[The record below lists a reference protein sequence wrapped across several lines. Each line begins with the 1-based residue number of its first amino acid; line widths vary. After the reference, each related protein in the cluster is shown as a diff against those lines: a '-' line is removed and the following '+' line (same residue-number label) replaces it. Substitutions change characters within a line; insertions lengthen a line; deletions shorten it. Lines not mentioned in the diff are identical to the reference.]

1 MPLLS
6 DTKLMKPNWKALEA
20 EVIASLSQNER
31 EEAIAYIEQRVIPV
45 GEILPWAGIQRSFDE
60 SVVIAFVDLEPA
72 LNWTHCGRYLVLGLE
87 GGIFQKIDVD
97 RPPFLTHVS
106 PHLRVIYRGSQAP
119 EWAVATSPK

>member
-1 MPLLS
+1 ME
-6 DTKLMKPNWKALEA
+6 PNWKALEA

-45 GEILPWAGIQRSFDE
+45 GEVLSWGGIQLSFDE

-72 LNWTHCGRYLVLGLE
+72 LNWTHRGRYLVLDPE
-87 GGIFQKIDVD
+87 GGIRQKLDVE

-106 PHLRVIYRGSQAP
+106 SHLRVIYRGSQAP